1 MHGKKQ
7 VMRKYM
13 MDVRTDWDTKAEI
26 GAHKKRKHCFPGCPY
41 THQSPPVSSRSGVI
55 PGVIR
60 ENCAVLCVSRH
71 MTYF

>member
-1 MHGKKQ
+1 
-7 VMRKYM
+7 M
-13 MDVRTDWDTKAEI
+13 MDVRTDWDTKAGGDWSTQEEEALLSRLSI
-26 GAHKKRKHCFPGCPY
+26 Y
-41 THQSPPVSSRSGVI
+41 TSVSTVSSRSEVI